1 MGMIILCYILA
12 MYGLTNLMVY
22 GSGPWNMLGKFR
34 DFSHRYLVIIGD
46 MLECMMCTSTNFG
59 WIMSLINILLI
70 DYVNPFTP
78 FNIIFYN
85 TSLWYLIIPLDAFI
99 TSGSVWLIHTLQE
112 TLESITTKNEKE

>member
-1 MGMIILCYILA
+1 MGIEILCYILA

-34 DFSHRYLVIIGD
+34 DFSHKYLGTIGD

-78 FNIIFYN
+78 FNIIFYD

-112 TLESITTKNEKE
+112 TLESITAKNEK